1 MLNISSYAVFF
12 SNSLDLLIQSLKMW
26 FQDRRRGRDL
36 GHIHCDS
43 PKDGLIEKQ
52 VMETS
57 MKAAAQ

>member
-12 SNSLDLLIQSLKMW
+12 SNSLDLLIQILKMW

-36 GHIHCDS
+36 GHTQCDS

-52 VMETS
+52 GMETS
-57 MKAAAQ
+57 MKAAAR